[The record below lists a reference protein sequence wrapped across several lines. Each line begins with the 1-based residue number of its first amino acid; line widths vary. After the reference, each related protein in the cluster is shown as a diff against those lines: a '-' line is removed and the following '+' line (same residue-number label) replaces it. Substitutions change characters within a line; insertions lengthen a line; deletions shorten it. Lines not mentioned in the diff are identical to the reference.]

1 MSSGG
6 HFILKPPVAA
16 YPYLPELEDLSMHLA
31 SIAQIKTASHSLIRL
46 QSGELAYITQRT
58 DRTKKGKLPQE
69 DMCQLSGTLTE
80 DKYQGSMEKIGKM
93 IHTHSSN
100 PGFDVISFFELA
112 LFCFLTGNA
121 HMHLKNFSLLS
132 SKENDIGLAPA
143 FNLVPTKL
151 LHPEDK
157 EEMALSINGKKK
169 NLKKSDFDALAEK
182 LKINAKTLDNTYKR
196 FHKALP
202 QMLAFTDLSFLSE
215 EMKQNYKDLIKQRA
229 QELFG
234 FRTEELPKKRPQEV
248 EEKQTIDLIKETAEE
263 FPDQVYKDPFSR
275 QLSLF
280 PI

>member
-1 MSSGG
+1 
-6 HFILKPPVAA
+6 
-16 YPYLPELEDLSMHLA
+16 
-31 SIAQIKTASHSLIRL
+31 
-46 QSGELAYITQRT
+46 
-58 DRTKKGKLPQE
+58 
-69 DMCQLSGTLTE
+69 
-80 DKYQGSMEKIGKM
+80 
-93 IHTHSSN
+93 
-100 PGFDVISFFELA
+100 
-112 LFCFLTGNA
+112 
-121 HMHLKNFSLLS
+121 
-132 SKENDIGLAPA
+132 
-143 FNLVPTKL
+143 
-151 LHPEDK
+151 
-157 EEMALSINGKKK
+157 MALSINGKKK